1 MSGSLLSKE
10 NSLKKKKKKR
20 QFMEPGVGGGRGRAR
35 SGKVPGIERGREESS
50 VSTQGSLRKDSI

>member
-1 MSGSLLSKE
+1 
-10 NSLKKKKKKR
+10 
-20 QFMEPGVGGGRGRAR
+20 MEPGVGGGRGRAR

>member
-10 NSLKKKKKKR
+10 NSLKKKKR

-50 VSTQGSLRKDSI
+50 VSSQGSLRKDSI